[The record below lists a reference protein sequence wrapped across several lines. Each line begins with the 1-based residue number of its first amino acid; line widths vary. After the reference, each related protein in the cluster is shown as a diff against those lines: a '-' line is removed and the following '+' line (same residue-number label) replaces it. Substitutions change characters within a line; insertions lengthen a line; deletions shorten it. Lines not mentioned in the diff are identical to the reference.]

1 MTINNYM
8 KKNILKKLFIKLSK
22 VLGYE
27 IIDQSDFSSPTLE
40 KQLNENLS
48 IINEKSIILPLGE
61 VKITKKVSSVLI
73 IFRTNTDVEIWDQN
87 KRRLFEQPKIE
98 YSLKALNSLIRSV
111 NFSKKK
117 YPNIKFKTIIVDD
130 KSKEENLNKLK
141 KLIDGSGL
149 DIGITP
155 LNHDKY
161 NDIIKQQKNDQ
172 TFSNLASLLQS
183 FELGKEYGEDLV
195 FFVEDDYLHF
205 EPMMEEMIASYE
217 RIASQVN
224 EDIFMCP
231 ADYPYLYMNNEKT
244 NILIGNKRHWRT
256 INQTLCTFMT
266 TKSLINKYWENFY
279 NTCLDRHEPF
289 EKYLNDIYKKEFCI
303 SPIKSLSLHLTNV
316 NSSYGLSPFID
327 YKKLW
332 DENDI
337 TNA

>member
-1 MTINNYM
+1 M
-8 KKNILKKLFIKLSK
+8 KKNIIKKLFIKLSK

-27 IIDQSDFSSPTLE
+27 IIDQSDFSSPTLQ
-40 KQLNENLS
+40 KQLNEDLS
-48 IINEKSIILPLGE
+48 IINEKSIVLPLGE
-61 VKITKKVSSVLI
+61 VKITKKINSVLI

-87 KRRLFEQPKIE
+87 KKRLFEEPKIE
-98 YSLKALNSLIRSV
+98 YSLKALNSLIKSV
-111 NFSKKK
+111 NFSKTK

-130 KSKEENLNKLK
+130 KSKKENLNRLK

-149 DIGITP
+149 DISITP

-161 NDIIKQQKNDQ
+161 KDTIKQQKNDQ

-183 FELGKEYGEDLV
+183 FELGKEYGEDLI
-195 FFVEDDYLHF
+195 FFAEDDYLHF

-224 EDIFMCP
+224 KDIFMCP

-256 INQTLCTFMT
+256 INQTLCTFLT
-266 TKSLINKYWENFY
+266 TKSLLDKYWDNFY
-279 NTCLDRHEPF
+279 NTCLDRNDPF
-289 EKYLNDIYKKEFCI
+289 EKHLNEIYTKEFCI
-303 SPIKSLSLHLTNV
+303 SPLKSLSLHLTNV

-332 DENDI
+332 KEN
-337 TNA
+337 